1 MRNARRAFCIKMSGN
16 ALRFALGIFSGKIII
31 IICGSETSADVSEPL
46 FHRWN
51 FTPSVF
57 ATQSQIPPFVTC
69 GDIFPRPGE
78 VGPQGDAFGRCRK
91 LCRHHESR
99 PLGEGGC
106 ERSEQTEGVSLG
118 KAALQMQ
125 FNIAALL
132 VKKAERNARRRS
144 VLPKSKI
151 NFP

>member
-1 MRNARRAFCIKMSGN
+1 MVQKR
-16 ALRFALGIFSGKIII
+16 LRTFLNHFFTGGIL
-31 IICGSETSADVSEPL
+31 P
-46 FHRWN
+46 
-51 FTPSVF
+51 P
-57 ATQSQIPPFVTC
+57 QSKASSPK
-69 GDIFPRPGE
+69 
-78 VGPQGDAFGRCRK
+78 DAFGGCRK

-125 FNIAALL
+125 FTITTLL
-132 VKKAERNARRRS
+132 VKMAERNARRRS

>member
-1 MRNARRAFCIKMSGN
+1 MKMIEN
-16 ALRFALGIFSGKIII
+16 ALRVALGIFSGKIII

-57 ATQSQIPPFVTC
+57 ATQSQL
-69 GDIFPRPGE
+69 
-78 VGPQGDAFGRCRK
+78 PQGDAFGRCRK

-125 FNIAALL
+125 FTITTIL
-132 VKKAERNARRRS
+132 VKMAERNARRRS